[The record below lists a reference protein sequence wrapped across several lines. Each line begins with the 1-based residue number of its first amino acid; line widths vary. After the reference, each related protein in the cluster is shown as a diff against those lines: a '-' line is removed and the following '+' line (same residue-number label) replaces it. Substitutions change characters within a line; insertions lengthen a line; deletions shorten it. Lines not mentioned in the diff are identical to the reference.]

1 MSQSNDSPL
10 DQSIEKTDR
19 ALYLRLLMHVKPYWR
34 LFAFSLLCM
43 AILGAL
49 EPALPALLKPLLDGS
64 FVGKTDARLWFIP
77 LLLVLLFLLRG
88 ILTFASHVSSHWVA
102 HRVIMDLRNRMF
114 NRLVSLPT
122 SFFDEYSSGSL
133 ISKLTFDTAQV
144 QGASTQVVTVL
155 VKDSLAVLGLI
166 LFMLYMN
173 WKLSLIVFV
182 LTPVI
187 AIIVKIVSKRMRAM
201 SHRVQ
206 ESMGDITHVA
216 QEAIE
221 SQKAV
226 KIYSGQEYE
235 KNRFQQAINKARQ
248 YNMKVVIPAAVNGPI
263 IQFVMAVGLAIIIY
277 FSTSLA
283 QKGLMTPGEFV
294 SYFTAMSMLLAPI
307 RRLTSVNEP
316 LQKGLAAA
324 RSIFDLIDETAE
336 IDHGTI
342 KLDRAKG
349 ALRFDQVSM
358 TYEHGKAPA
367 LSNVSITIN
376 PGETVALVGAS
387 GSGKSTLANLI
398 PRFYHPDHGQIFLD
412 DHDLETIT
420 LDSLRANIALV
431 SQEIM
436 LFNDTIGNNI
446 AYGSLRGATEDEIIK
461 AATAAH
467 AMEFINKLPDGMDTM
482 IGESGARLS
491 GGQRQRLSIARALL
505 KNAPVLILDEATS
518 ALDTESEKHIQEA
531 LETLRKGRTCIII
544 AHRLSTIENA
554 DRILVMAGG
563 QIVETGTH
571 DQLIKKQ
578 GTYARLHQLSFT
590 QEAE

>member
-1 MSQSNDSPL
+1 MPTYEPGMMNQPINNNDRS
-10 DQSIEKTDR
+10 
-19 ALYLRLLMHVKPYWR
+19 LYVRLLRHVKPYWR
-34 LFAFSLLCM
+34 LFGFSLLCM

-64 FVGKTDARLWFIP
+64 FVDQPDARLWFIP
-77 LLLVLLFLLRG
+77 LLMVLLFLVRG

-102 HRVIMDLRNRMF
+102 HRVIMDLRNDMF
-114 NRLVSLPT
+114 DKLVSLPT
-122 SFFDEYSSGSL
+122 SFFDDHSSGSL

-144 QGASTQVVTVL
+144 QGASTQVITVL
-155 VKDSLAVLGLI
+155 IKDSLATLGLI
-166 LFMLYMN
+166 IFMLYMN

-182 LTPVI
+182 LAPII
-187 AIIVKIVSKRMRAM
+187 ALIVKVVSKRMRTM
-201 SHRVQ
+201 SHQIQ
-206 ESMGDITHVA
+206 ESMGDITHIA
-216 QEAIE
+216 QETIE

-235 KNRFQQAINKARQ
+235 KNRFGEAINKARQ
-248 YNMKVVIPAAVNGPI
+248 YNMKVVVPAAANGPI
-263 IQFVMAVGLAIIIY
+263 IQIVMAIGLASIIY

-283 QKGLMTPGEFV
+283 HKGLMTAGEFV
-294 SYFTAMSMLLAPI
+294 SYFTAMTMLLAPI

-324 RSIFDLIDETAE
+324 GSIFDLMDEGSE
-336 IDHGTI
+336 LDHGTSKI
-342 KLDRAKG
+342 GRATG
-349 ALRFDQVSM
+349 ALRFENVSM
-358 TYEHGKAPA
+358 TYEHGKTPA
-367 LSNVSITIN
+367 LSDVSITIA

-387 GSGKSTLANLI
+387 GSGKSTLANLV

-420 LDSLRANIALV
+420 LDSLRDNIAMV

-446 AYGSLRGATEDEIIK
+446 AYGSLRNVTEEEIIK

-467 AMEFINKLPDGMDTM
+467 AMEFINTLPDGLQTM

-518 ALDTESEKHIQEA
+518 ALDTASEKHIQDA
-531 LETLRKGRTCIII
+531 LETLRMGRTCIII

-563 QIVETGTH
+563 KIVETGTH
-571 DQLIKKQ
+571 EELIAQQKI
-578 GTYARLHQLSFT
+578 YARLHQLSFS
-590 QEAE
+590 ES